1 MDISKRVYVEE
12 AKKKS
17 KALVAGWVE
26 KIKVLGNIA
35 FITLRD
41 NSGKLQIVAN
51 KDFKGFKELSKITK
65 ESVIVAFGQVKKGK
79 LKSGEKEMILKELEV
94 MNKADPVLPI
104 EIFNETT
111 GIDKRLDNRSLDI
124 RNPKVKAIFKIQGV
138 IIQAFREFFY
148 DKKFIEIQPPG
159 IIGVSTEGGT
169 NLFKAKYF
177 DKDVYL
183 AQSPQLYKQFCAISW
198 EKVFSVSPVWRA
210 EKHNTSRHLN
220 EARQLDIEM
229 TFEDQFGVMK
239 YLEKVMEFIVKKVL
253 KECKQEIK
261 LLGLKLKVPKGKYLS
276 YKETVELLIK
286 KGIKIKYG
294 DDLEPEAEKKLSELF
309 KDNIIFI
316 HSWPNKLKP
325 FYIWPLDKEISGGF
339 DAIYNGVEISSGG
352 QRVHDPEVL
361 IKKLK
366 EKGLKPASFKWYV
379 DSFRY
384 GAPIHSGWSIGLERV
399 TMGICDLDN
408 VREACLFPRDRD
420 RVSP

>member
-1 MDISKRVYVEE
+1 MDLSKRIYVEE

-51 KDFKGFKELSKITK
+51 KDFKDFKELSKITK
-65 ESVIVAFGQVKKGK
+65 ESVIIASGSVKKGK
-79 LKSGEKEMILKELEV
+79 LKSGEKELVLKELEV

-111 GIDKRLDNRSLDI
+111 GLDKRLDNRSLDI

-138 IIQAFREFFY
+138 IVQAFREYFY
-148 DKKFIEIQPPG
+148 DKGFMEIQPPG

-220 EARQLDIEM
+220 EARQLDIERA
-229 TFEDQFGVMK
+229 FEDQFGVMK
-239 YLEKVMEFIVKKVL
+239 YLEKVMEFIVKRVL
-253 KECKQEIK
+253 KECKDEIK
-261 LLGLKLKVPKGKYLS
+261 LLDLKLKVPKGKYLS
-276 YKETVELLIK
+276 YKETVDILKK
-286 KGIKIKYG
+286 KGVSIKYG
-294 DDLEPEAEKKLSELF
+294 DDLEPEAEKKLSEIY
-309 KDNIIFI
+309 KDDVVFV

-325 FYIWPLDKEISGGF
+325 FYIWPLDDKISGGF
-339 DAIYNGVEISSGG
+339 DAIYQGVEISSGG
-352 QRVHDPEVL
+352 QRVHDPDIL

-399 TMGICDLDN
+399 TMGICDLEN

-420 RVSP
+420 RVAP